1 MKGIQVMS
9 VVSKDAEKKR
19 ELKRKYRVLRQERE
33 AAGVMKL
40 GGYSFA
46 FFGGLPR
53 FFFVLDSA
61 ASPLVPPSPVSGLG
75 IFGGRP
81 RFRLGNGSSVP
92 GSSFLSWRGRGRSCK
107 VG

>member
-1 MKGIQVMS
+1 MS
-9 VVSKDAEKKR
+9 VVSRDAKKKR
-19 ELKRKYRVLRQERE
+19 KLKRKHQVLRQEKGE
-33 AAGVMKL
+33 GGVVL

-53 FFFVLDSA
+53 FFFVLGSA
-61 ASPLVPPSPVSGLG
+61 ASPLVAPSPVSGLG

-92 GSSFLSWRGRGRSCK
+92 GSSFFSWSKESCK
-107 VG
+107 IG